1 MPSDRYDVAI
11 VGAGIVGLAVAR
23 EVTLRRPGARVL
35 VVDKEPAVAQHQ
47 SGHNSGVIHAGVYY
61 APGSLK
67 ARLCVRGAR
76 LMYAYCEQN
85 AIPVERCGKLIVAV
99 RDDELPRLADLEARG
114 RANGV
119 PGLRRVGPAEI
130 GEIEPECRGVAGLHS
145 PATGIVDFAA
155 VTRAIERELR
165 GLGVEFALGCE
176 VTAIRREPGTARLP
190 PAAARPAPPARPT
203 TVLVH
208 AGGSFRADWA
218 IVCAGLWSDRLAVS
232 AGAPADPRVVPFR
245 GAYLR
250 LAAGQPPVVRGMVY
264 PVPDPALPF
273 LGVHIT
279 RQIDGGV
286 LLGPTALLVAA
297 RNGYRREPAAPAD
310 VGETPRDARATT
322 REALRGTWRT
332 TRETLRDAPETLRD
346 ARETL
351 RDARET
357 LSWPGTWTVARTF
370 WRTGL
375 TELAM
380 AISRRL
386 FVEKCAEYVPAIAS
400 MRVDP
405 RATSGVRAQAVG
417 RDGRLVDDFAISQT
431 PGATHVRNAPSP
443 AATSS
448 FALASQIVDEFEAA
462 SA

>member
-1 MPSDRYDVAI
+1 MSPDRYDVAI

-23 EVTLRRPGARVL
+23 EIVTRRPGARVL
-35 VVDKEPAVAQHQ
+35 VVDKQAAVAQHQ
-47 SGHNSGVIHAGVYY
+47 TGHNSGVIHAGVYY

-67 ARLCVRGAR
+67 ARLCVSGAR
-76 LMYAYCEQN
+76 LMYEYCEQH

-99 RDDELPRLADLEARG
+99 RDDELPRLGDLEARG
-114 RANGV
+114 RENGV
-119 PGLRRVGPAEI
+119 PGLRRIGAAEI
-130 GEIEPECRGVAGLHS
+130 GDIEPACRGVAALHS

-155 VTRAIERELR
+155 VARAIERELR
-165 GLGVEFALGCE
+165 GQGVEFALGCE
-176 VTAIRREPGTARLP
+176 ITSVRRQHAGA
-190 PAAARPAPPARPT
+190 

-208 AGGSFRADWA
+208 DGGSFQASWV
-218 IVCAGLWSDRLAVS
+218 ITCAGLWSDRLAVS
-232 AGAPADPRVVPFR
+232 AGAPRDPRVVPFR

-250 LAAGQPPVVRGMVY
+250 LADGQSQVRGMIY

-279 RQIDGGV
+279 RHIDGGV

-297 RNGYRREPAAPAD
+297 RDGYRRSGANGTRRD
-310 VGETPRDARATT
+310 IGETR
-322 REALRGTWRT
+322 RT
-332 TRETLRDAPETLRD
+332 ENESGRNIRETLRIASETLRD

-351 RDARET
+351 A
-357 LSWPGTWTVARTF
+357 WPGTWTLARTF

-380 AISRRL
+380 ATSRRL
-386 FVEKCAEYVPAIAS
+386 FVEKCAQYVPAIAS
-400 MRVDP
+400 MAIDP
-405 RATSGVRAQAVG
+405 RAVWGVRAQAVG
-417 RDGRLVDDFAISQT
+417 RDGRLVDDFTISQT

-448 FALASQIVDEFEAA
+448 FALASQIVDEFETA
-462 SA
+462 SN

>member
-23 EVTLRRPGARVL
+23 EVMLRRPAARVL
-35 VVDKEPAVAQHQ
+35 VVDKQPAVAEHQ
-47 SGHNSGVIHAGVYY
+47 TGHNSGVIHAGLYY

-67 ARLCVRGAR
+67 ARLCVEGAR

-85 AIPVERCGKLIVAV
+85 AIRVERCGKLIVAV
-99 RDDELPRLADLEARG
+99 RDAELARLADLEVRA

-119 PGLRRVGPAEI
+119 PGLRRIGPAEI

-155 VTRAIERELR
+155 VARAIERELR
-165 GLGVEFALGCE
+165 GRGVDFALGCE
-176 VTAIRREPGTARLP
+176 ITAIRREQPTATRPAPATP
-190 PAAARPAPPARPT
+190 PTSTARPA

-208 AGGSFRADWA
+208 AGGSFRAGWA

-250 LAAGQPPVVRGMVY
+250 LATGQAQVVRGMVY
-264 PVPDPALPF
+264 PVPDPELPF
-273 LGVHIT
+273 LGVHVT
-279 RQIDGGV
+279 RHIDGGV
-286 LLGPTALLVAA
+286 LLGPTALLVAG
-297 RNGYRREPAAPAD
+297 RNGYRRPFAVPRGAR
-310 VGETPRDARATT
+310 ETPGDVRAT
-322 REALRGTWRT
+322 RGDVRD
-332 TRETLRDAPETLRD
+332 TLRDARQA

-357 LSWPGTWTVARTF
+357 LIWPGTWTLARTF

-380 AISRRL
+380 ATSRRL
-386 FVEKCAEYVPAIAS
+386 FVEKCAEYVPVIAS
-400 MRVDP
+400 MAFEP
-405 RATSGVRAQAVG
+405 RARYGVRAQAVG

-431 PGATHVRNAPSP
+431 AGATHVRNAPSP

-448 FALASQIVDEFEAA
+448 LALARQIVDEFEAA

>member
-23 EVTLRRPGARVL
+23 EVMLRRPAARVL
-35 VVDKEPAVAQHQ
+35 VVDKQPAVAEHQ
-47 SGHNSGVIHAGVYY
+47 TGHNSGVIHAGLYY

-67 ARLCVRGAR
+67 ARLCVEGAR

-85 AIPVERCGKLIVAV
+85 AIRVERCGKLIVAV
-99 RDDELPRLADLEARG
+99 RDAELARLADLEVRA

-119 PGLRRVGPAEI
+119 PGLRRIGPAEI

-155 VTRAIERELR
+155 VARAIERELR

-190 PAAARPAPPARPT
+190 PAAARPAPGARPA

-208 AGGSFRADWA
+208 A
-218 IVCAGLWSDRLAVS
+218 
-232 AGAPADPRVVPFR
+232 
-245 GAYLR
+245 
-250 LAAGQPPVVRGMVY
+250 GMVY
-264 PVPDPALPF
+264 PVPDPELPF
-273 LGVHIT
+273 LGVHVT
-279 RQIDGGV
+279 RHIDGGV

-297 RNGYRREPAAPAD
+297 RNGYRRPFAVPRGAR
-310 VGETPRDARATT
+310 ETPGDVRAT
-322 REALRGTWRT
+322 RGDVRD
-332 TRETLRDAPETLRD
+332 TLRDARQA

-357 LSWPGTWTVARTF
+357 LIWPGTWTLARTF

-380 AISRRL
+380 ATSRRL
-386 FVEKCAEYVPAIAS
+386 FVEKCAEYVPVIAS
-400 MRVDP
+400 MAFEP
-405 RATSGVRAQAVG
+405 RARYGVRAQAVG

-431 PGATHVRNAPSP
+431 AGATHVRNAPSP

-448 FALASQIVDEFEAA
+448 LALARQIVDEFEAA